1 MPAIFFCLLFSISLF
16 IYGAKIGNNT
26 DNTKN
31 AKRAVKIRKLGNEG
45 MRELVNGVRG

>member
-1 MPAIFFCLLFSISLF
+1 LF

-31 AKRAVKIRKLGNEG
+31 AKRAVKIRKLENER
-45 MRELVNGVRG
+45 MRKLAD

>member
-1 MPAIFFCLLFSISLF
+1 MFSISLF

-31 AKRAVKIRKLGNEG
+31 AKRAVKIRKLGNE
-45 MRELVNGVRG
+45 RIRKLAD

>member
-1 MPAIFFCLLFSISLF
+1 LF